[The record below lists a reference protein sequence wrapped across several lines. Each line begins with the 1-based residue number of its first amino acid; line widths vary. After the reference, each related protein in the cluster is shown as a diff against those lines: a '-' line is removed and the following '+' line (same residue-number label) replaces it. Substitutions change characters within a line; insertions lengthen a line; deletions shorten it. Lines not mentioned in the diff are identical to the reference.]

1 MQVICTKCSR
11 ELAVPNTALHKRVRC
26 TLCGQI
32 FIAELPQ
39 AEVLD
44 DDDGDVEILGPA
56 GPGLP
61 PPPLPAVLNPPREE
75 ILEPD
80 IVEEPPAPA
89 PFGLEYERPRAKRS
103 DALAELAER
112 SRFVP
117 KPKPKPGWCFHDA
130 QGNKVGPLDG
140 KGIVQAI
147 QEGQVKPETILINNR
162 SGKQLQAGK
171 VPGLFKTGK
180 KAGPLSPLKRPAS
193 EMISGGDEVMDVRP
207 RRGASA
213 EFVRKE
219 AQPPALPPGK
229 RPPPAEPPPEP
240 PAEQA
245 EDEFAQ
251 FRQENGQPAQPADDA
266 LAALAR
272 AAKGEEADQEQDK
285 EP

>member
-1 MQVICTKCSR
+1 MQVFCTKCSR

-32 FIAELPQ
+32 FVAELPQ

-56 GPGLP
+56 EPGLP
-61 PPPLPAVLNPPREE
+61 SAPPLPAVIAPPKEE

-80 IVEEPPAPA
+80 IVDEPPP
-89 PFGLEYERPRAKRS
+89 PPSFGLEYERPRVKRS

-112 SRFVP
+112 GKFV
-117 KPKPKPGWCFHDA
+117 PKPKPGWCFHDA

-147 QEGQVKPETILINNR
+147 KDGQVTPETVLINNR

-180 KAGPLSPLKRPAS
+180 KAGPLSPLKRPAT
-193 EMISGGDEVMDVRP
+193 EVVSGGGEVVELGP
-207 RRGASA
+207 RRGVSA
-213 EFVRKE
+213 EFVRQE
-219 AQPPALPPGK
+219 AEQSTQPAEQPVA
-229 RPPPAEPPPEP
+229 PPAEP
-240 PAEQA
+240 A

-251 FRQENGQPAQPADDA
+251 FRQDGQPAQVADDA

-272 AAKGEEADQEQDK
+272 AAKGQESEAEQA
-285 EP
+285 EGQ